1 MKFKKFLII
10 YIGFL
15 ILLSAIFLIYV
26 NNCLVK
32 YENSQINNY
41 ISTIEKDLVNS
52 AKKGK
57 ISKYITCDSSDISK
71 YEKSGAT
78 YESGLNELIK
88 TSTLSHKLNLESKD
102 KSAPIYDIYAGNQKI
117 ATVNLK
123 VKRYVTKLSLL
134 TYPEWEITEI
144 KPNLE
149 NGLYSYNIIAPSNYK
164 VTVNGN
170 ELSDDDIS
178 KEVNASGLEDFNKYS
193 SVAYT
198 ITYKIDKLAFK
209 PEIKI
214 YDGKENEVSYS
225 EEANT
230 ITANANYYTTDDI
243 TDAMS
248 HLTASFDVLAFAE
261 KWSLFLTNDLSG
273 STHGFETL
281 KPYLINNSYMWKMAY
296 AWATSVDITFTS
308 SHTLKNPAFTNES
321 VSNFIVYSDTAFSCD
336 VYLEKNMNVAR
347 IGSQTD
353 KMNEKLYFVYLNGF
367 WKLVNMQAI
376 TGNK

>member
-1 MKFKKFLII
+1 MKFKKFLIL
-10 YIGFL
+10 YICFL
-15 ILLSAIFLIYV
+15 VLLSAIFLIYV

-41 ISTIEKDLVNS
+41 VSTIEKDLAGS
-52 AKKGK
+52 AKRGK
-57 ISKYITCDSSDISK
+57 ISKYITCDSTDISK

-78 YESGLNELIK
+78 YEKGLNQLIK

-102 KSAPIYDIYAGNQKI
+102 KSAPIYDIYAGEQKI
-117 ATVNLK
+117 ATVSLK
-123 VKRYVTKLSLL
+123 VKKYVTKLSLL
-134 TYPEWEITEI
+134 TYPEWEIVEI
-144 KPNLE
+144 KPVLE
-149 NGLYSYNIIAPSNYK
+149 NGLYAYNITAPSNYK
-164 VTVNGN
+164 VTINGN
-170 ELSDDDIS
+170 ELSNDDIS
-178 KEVNASGLEDFNKYS
+178 KEVNASGLDDFNKYS
-193 SVAYT
+193 SVAST
-198 ITYKIDKLAFK
+198 ITYKIDKLVFK

-214 YDGKENEVSYS
+214 YDTENKEVSYS
-225 EEANT
+225 EDGNT
-230 ITANANYYTTDDI
+230 ITATANYYTTNDI
-243 TDAMS
+243 NDAMS
-248 HLTASFDVLAFAE
+248 HLSSNLDVLAFAE

-281 KPYLINNSYMWKMAY
+281 KPFLINNSYMWKMAY

-321 VSNFIVYSDTAFSCD
+321 VSNFIIYSDTAFSCD

-353 KMNEKLYFVYLNGF
+353 KMHEKLYFVYLNGS